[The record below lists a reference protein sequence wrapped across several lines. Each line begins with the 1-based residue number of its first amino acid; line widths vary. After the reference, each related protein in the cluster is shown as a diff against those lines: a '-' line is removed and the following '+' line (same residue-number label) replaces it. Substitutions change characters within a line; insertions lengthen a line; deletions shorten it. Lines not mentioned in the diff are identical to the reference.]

1 MPPQAVLRAMDVD
14 PEDTNFPQIVKAA
27 GFAGD
32 KFRGKGSYDGMPYKK
47 A

>member
-1 MPPQAVLRAMDVD
+1 MDVD

-27 GFAGD
+27 GFAGE
-32 KFRGKGSYDGMPYKK
+32 KFGKKSFEGMPYKK